1 MLGVFAI
8 GISLYYTWRRI
19 GIAEEELKTSQEG
32 QINERF
38 MRAIDQ
44 LGNNK
49 MEIRLGGIYALERI
63 ALKSEYYYWPIM
75 EILTAYVRK
84 NSSVEAVG
92 NKKVIHLD
100 MDIQTNESTTSE
112 VSEVNKISL
121 DIQAILTVLGR
132 RINLSKNRESNHL
145 NLREASLEGANLIHA
160 HFEWT
165 IFIKTRL
172 EGANLIDAHL
182 ESALFTEAHLE
193 KANLHGAHLEEAFL
207 IRANLEGAN
216 LTGTY
221 LKGAYFEGANLEG
234 ADLRMANGLSIY
246 QLSIAKTLYNAKLN
260 EELEISLKENYPSLF
275 EEPKK

>member
-1 MLGVFAI
+1 
-8 GISLYYTWRRI
+8 
-19 GIAEEELKTSQEG
+19 
-32 QINERF
+32 
-38 MRAIDQ
+38 
-44 LGNNK
+44 
-49 MEIRLGGIYALERI
+49 
-63 ALKSEYYYWPIM
+63 M

-165 IFIKTRL
+165 IFIKTHL

-182 ESALFTEAHLE
+182 ESALFAEAHLE